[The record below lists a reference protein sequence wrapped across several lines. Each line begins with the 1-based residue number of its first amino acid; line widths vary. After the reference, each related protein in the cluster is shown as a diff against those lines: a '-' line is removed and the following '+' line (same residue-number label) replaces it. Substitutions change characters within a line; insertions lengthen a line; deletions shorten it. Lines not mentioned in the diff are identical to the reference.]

1 MEESYGSS
9 IFYALYR
16 KMGLSIRSFGSL
28 IVYCNENTPDSKL
41 KTYIL
46 KTEAMF
52 NSKAKN
58 YGCFK
63 NYYSEHCPERN
74 A

>member
-16 KMGLSIRSFGSL
+16 KMELSIRSFGSL
-28 IVYCNENTPDSKL
+28 IAYCNKNTPDSKL
-41 KTYIL
+41 KTYVL

-58 YGCFK
+58 YECFK
-63 NYYSEHCPERN
+63 HYYSEQCLERD